1 MNDRS
6 HPDRLDSW
14 KAIANY
20 LGKSV
25 RTARRW
31 ESEEGLPVRRQMHK
45 SQGSVYA
52 YPAEIDA
59 WRQQREQPGRSTKLA
74 RDRQGSGITPPAP
87 GRSIAVLPFSYLG
100 PDSKSAYIADGF
112 TAEII
117 SGLSRI
123 RALRAISWTSSMT
136 LKGSSKSITSIA
148 RTLGVERLVEG
159 TVRHEGSRLRVSAQ
173 LVDARTD
180 EYVWSQSYE
189 STIDKLFSIQEQI
202 AQEVAESLDLSAVTR
217 KTERLT
223 DKPTDFVAWQCLVQ
237 ARQASLRWRKD
248 SIDQAVR
255 LLREGLAV
263 AGEDARLYA
272 ALGRTFLQYREA
284 GIDLSEAPLKQAE
297 TCAARAF
304 ALAPNL
310 PAGYQLQGWIH
321 YAQANIPAAV
331 ASLSAALESEPGD
344 PDTLGLLANC
354 ALISGRPQ
362 AARPLITSLSAIDP
376 LTPLTRCLPGWA
388 DQLEGRFESAV
399 GPYRDMF
406 ALDPDNPMARVFLV
420 YVLAAAK
427 HHKEAEQIAREL
439 PEGMQNSPPGR
450 IINLMR
456 RALAGEDTDRI
467 TGPAADALASSTD
480 IFPRFAAQAYA
491 LAGNASEAVRW
502 LAVAVDKG
510 FINYPYLSQHDP
522 FLPQIAGDARLERLL
537 SEVEKRWSS
546 FPL

>member
-6 HPDRLDSW
+6 PPDRLDSW

-31 ESEEGLPVRRQMHK
+31 ESEENLPVRRQMHR

-59 WRQQREQPGRSTKLA
+59 WRRRREQPGRLPEVPGN
-74 RDRQGSGITPPAP
+74 RRGSGITHSAP
-87 GRSIAVLPFSYLG
+87 DRSVAVLPFSYLG

-123 RALRAISWTSSMT
+123 RALRVISWTSSMT
-136 LKGSSKSITSIA
+136 LKGSSKGITDIA
-148 RTLGVERLVEG
+148 RTLGVGRIVEG
-159 TVRHEGSRLRVSAQ
+159 TVRHEGSRIRISAQ
-173 LVDARTD
+173 LVNARTD

-189 STIDKLFSIQEQI
+189 GAIDNLFSIQEQI
-202 AQEVAESLDLSAVTR
+202 AQEVAESLDLSADKR
-217 KTERLT
+217 KTARLT
-223 DKPTDFVAWQCLVQ
+223 DKPADFVAWQCLVQ

-284 GIDLSEAPLKQAE
+284 GIDLSEEPLNEAE
-297 TCAARAF
+297 ACAAKAF
-304 ALAPNL
+304 VLAPEL
-310 PAGYQLQGWIH
+310 AAGHQLQGWIH

-331 ASLSAALESEPGD
+331 ASLSVALESEPGD
-344 PDTLGLLANC
+344 PDTLSLLANC
-354 ALISGRPQ
+354 ALISGRPH

-388 DQLEGRFESAV
+388 DQLEGQFESAV
-399 GPYRDMF
+399 GPYRDIF
-406 ALDPDNPMARVFLV
+406 ALDPDNPMARMFLV

-427 HHKEAEQIAREL
+427 LREEAEQIAGGL

-450 IINLMR
+450 IIELMR
-456 RALAGEDTDRI
+456 QALAGEEADMI
-467 TGPAADALASSTD
+467 SGPAADALSSSTD

-502 LAVAVDKG
+502 LTVAVEKG

-522 FLPQIAGDARLERLL
+522 FLRQISGDERLERLL
-537 SEVEKRWSS
+537 SQVKKQWSS
-546 FPL
+546 FPM